1 MTKYYL
7 AITEIYN
14 PKKHGEGPKDLYTH
28 FLSSMIITSDEFMEE
43 YPSGY
48 IADLKMQMN
57 SRINIYLQNKYGENW
72 YNSHPIINNYKNIIN
87 NGKDLSVEIVKGYNY
102 TINEFPELNYSF
114 CTLQTFWL
122 KLLQRKWKKY
132 YKNILLPRKNFKIL
146 QKRQITGKWN

>member
-48 IADLKMQMN
+48 IADLKMQMD
-57 SRINIYLQNKYGENW
+57 SRINIYLHNKYGKNW
-72 YNSHPIINNYKNIIN
+72 YNSHPIINNYKHIIN
-87 NGKDLSVEIVKGYNY
+87 NCKEEIIKCSNCHKYRLKKDICNCR
-102 TINEFPELNYSF
+102 ID
-114 CTLQTFWL
+114 
-122 KLLQRKWKKY
+122 
-132 YKNILLPRKNFKIL
+132 I
-146 QKRQITGKWN
+146 